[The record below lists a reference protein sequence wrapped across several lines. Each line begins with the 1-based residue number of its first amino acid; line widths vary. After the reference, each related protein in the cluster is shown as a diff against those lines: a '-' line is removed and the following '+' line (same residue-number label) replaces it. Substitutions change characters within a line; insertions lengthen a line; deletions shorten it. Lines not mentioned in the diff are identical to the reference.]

1 MNSRKRM
8 AFIRIAIAAVAF
20 FCFGYLALRQIP
32 RFDFWTL
39 FSFFALYVL
48 WSIVETMIYEPPDS
62 LVVDDDDRRSYL
74 YMQLSSLAVLFYALL
89 DFVALHLTRLP
100 RYEPQVIEAGFAVLL
115 LSFFIRYRALKALGK
130 FYNPRVSVYEDHIL
144 IEHGAYKRI
153 RHPFYLSALLS
164 ALSISMIMN
173 SWGALL
179 ITLIGVVPALI
190 YRINLEEAFL
200 LEHLG
205 ERYQA
210 YQWKTKRLVPWIW

>member
-39 FSFFALYVL
+39 FSFFTLYVL

-89 DFVALHLTRLP
+89 DFVALHLTRLE
-100 RYEPQVIEAGFAVLL
+100 RFEPQVIWAGFVVLV
-115 LSFFIRYRALKALGK
+115 LSFVIRYWAIKALGK
-130 FYNPRVSVYEDHIL
+130 YYNPRVSVYEDHTL
-144 IEHGAYKRI
+144 ISSGAYKRI
-153 RHPFYLSALLS
+153 RHPFYLSAVLS
-164 ALSISMIMN
+164 ALAISLMFN

-190 YRINLEEAFL
+190 YRINLEEYFL

-205 ERYQA
+205 EKYQE
-210 YQWKTKRLVPWIW
+210 YRWKTKRLIPWIW